1 MDKGV
6 VQAVADHSEKVMG
19 KEGFH
24 YSSAVVANCKMLS
37 AELEGRGEDTSTLD
51 MDALVIAAYLHNIS
65 TVEFGFQN
73 HHLKSAEMAVEFLRE
88 LDVPVERI
96 RKVEQTIL
104 THTKAVARDDWESVP
119 LEGRI
124 LYDADKLGRLSGL
137 AVVTSLIEFGA
148 RYPNR
153 AVNAEILAAI
163 LRHVEERFIDLYQS
177 LNTAPARD
185 MAQEKFGNTLAFLD
199 GVIEHLSDSTP
210 V

>member
-1 MDKGV
+1 
-6 VQAVADHSEKVMG
+6 
-19 KEGFH
+19 
-24 YSSAVVANCKMLS
+24 
-37 AELEGRGEDTSTLD
+37 

-65 TVEFGFQN
+65 TVEYGFQN
-73 HHLKSAEMAVEFLRE
+73 HHLKSAGMAVEFLRE

-104 THTKAVARDDWESVP
+104 THTKAVARDEWESVP

-177 LNTAPARD
+177 LNTAPAHN

-199 GVIEHLSDSTP
+199 GVIEHLSDLTP

>member
-1 MDKGV
+1 M
-6 VQAVADHSEKVMG
+6 QAVADHSEKVMG

-24 YSSAVVANCKMLS
+24 YISAVVANCKMLS
-37 AELEGRGEDTSTLD
+37 AELEGHGEDISTLD

-65 TVEFGFQN
+65 TVEYGFQN

-96 RKVEQTIL
+96 GKVEQTIL
-104 THTKAVARDDWESVP
+104 THTKAVARDEWESVP
-119 LEGRI
+119 LEGHI

-177 LNTAPARD
+177 LNTAPAHT

-199 GVIEHLSDSTP
+199 GVIEHLSDLTP